1 MSPSSRGLGHRP
13 FTAVT
18 GVRIP
23 LGMPTAR
30 ILKHA
35 SGVFFLA
42 CIPAKKAFKGGETAH
57 LLQDLQTRIAALA
70 DVNAETLHDAIAAS
84 VEANGVGFGKVGQ
97 PARLAVTGGAPSP
110 DLAVTLSL
118 LNQAEILR
126 RLQFAAEYIAQ
137 NQG

>member
-1 MSPSSRGLGHRP
+1 MDIRRADGLPG
-13 FTAVT
+13 
-18 GVRIP
+18 GC
-23 LGMPTAR
+23 GE
-30 ILKHA
+30 
-35 SGVFFLA
+35 
-42 CIPAKKAFKGGETAH
+42 KAFKGGETAS
-57 LLQDLQTRIAALA
+57 LLQNLQTRIAALA
-70 DVNAETLHDAIAAS
+70 DVNVETLHDAIAAC

-118 LNQAEILR
+118 LNTAEILR